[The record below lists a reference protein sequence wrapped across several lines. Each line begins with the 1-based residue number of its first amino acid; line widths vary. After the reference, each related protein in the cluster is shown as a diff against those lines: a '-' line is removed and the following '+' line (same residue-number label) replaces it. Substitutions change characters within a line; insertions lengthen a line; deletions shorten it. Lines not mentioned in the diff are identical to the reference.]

1 MQGSYWYDEFHQ
13 LKNCCL
19 PVWQNDSVAK
29 HMRLTFSPA
38 AGWDTLS
45 AATDVSREADI
56 TRVKYY
62 RNFVYGHAEC
72 ASVDD

>member
-1 MQGSYWYDEFHQ
+1 MRNAFSSHPYFCFIGQFRNHTF
-13 LKNCCL
+13 
-19 PVWQNDSVAK
+19 NDSVAK

>member
-1 MQGSYWYDEFHQ
+1 
-13 LKNCCL
+13 
-19 PVWQNDSVAK
+19 
-29 HMRLTFSPA
+29 MRLTFSPA